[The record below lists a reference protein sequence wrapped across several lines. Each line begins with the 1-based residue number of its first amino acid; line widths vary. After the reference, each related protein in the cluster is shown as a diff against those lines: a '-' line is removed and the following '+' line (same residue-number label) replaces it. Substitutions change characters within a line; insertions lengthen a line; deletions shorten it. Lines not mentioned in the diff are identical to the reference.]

1 MIALLLVL
9 CVSAASAESSV
20 AVVKSPV
27 AKALSTIADTSMN
40 TYVGQLVSKTNK
52 KMHAL
57 KIQFCVQSETCWDR
71 LEYLTQCLSDDLFD
85 KDWIETR
92 IAALLDTVCADDPK
106 CSAKDLEAHGV
117 MSMAIEASAR
127 ISRVQV
133 EFACAVQTSLHF
145 KKSIVFGDF
154 SHAWVLNGCIFV
166 VLRRNMELCLLFDRR
181 LDDITD
187 AVSLVV
193 GASVDPLPELDGFF
207 DLITSYVR
215 ENQVVLYPTEFA
227 VPLNEL
233 GHTNPVEP
241 AVSQN
246 VQQLVLKTNK
256 EIQALKI
263 QACMRSVLCWDT
275 LEYLNLC
282 LADDFFD
289 REWIET
295 KIVKRL
301 DRVCAEDALCSA
313 SELEARR
320 VVSLAMEVMDAV
332 EFIRF
337 SVYCFLAVAL
347 PLTCLHA
354 MYRCTRKPQ
363 APWSRNGV
371 LFRDGKGRYCDGCC
385 AVCLGEDSSIP
396 WTTVTRCE
404 HSFHAECMNELLI
417 RGTTLCPWCSRNMFG
432 DN

>member
-40 TYVGQLVSKTNK
+40 TYVDQLISKTNK
-52 KMHAL
+52 EMQAL
-57 KIQFCVQSETCWDR
+57 KIQVCVHSETCWDG
-71 LEYLTQCLSDDLFD
+71 LVYLTPCLSDDLFD

-92 IAALLDTVCADDPK
+92 IAALLDAVCADDPK
-106 CSAKDLEAHGV
+106 CSAKDLEARRV
-117 MSMAIEASAR
+117 VSLAMEASAR
-127 ISRVQV
+127 ISRLQV
-133 EFACAVQTSLHF
+133 EFACAVQTSLLF
-145 KKSIVFGDF
+145 KESIAFGDF
-154 SHAWVLNGCIFV
+154 SQAWDLDGCDSVEHDEEVCYFFIRRFNDISEAVL
-166 VLRRNMELCLLFDRR
+166 
-181 LDDITD
+181 
-187 AVSLVV
+187 LVV
-193 GASVDPLPELDGFF
+193 AASVRPLPELDGFF

-215 ENQVVLYPTEFA
+215 ENQVVLYPTEFV
-227 VPLNEL
+227 VPSNEL
-233 GHTNPVEP
+233 GHKYPAEP
-241 AVSQN
+241 DVSH
-246 VQQLVLKTNK
+246 
-256 EIQALKI
+256 
-263 QACMRSVLCWDT
+263 
-275 LEYLNLC
+275 
-282 LADDFFD
+282 
-289 REWIET
+289 WIET
-295 KIVKRL
+295 KIAKRL

-313 SELEARR
+313 SEARR
-320 VVSLAMEVMDAV
+320 VVSLAMGVMDAV

-363 APWSRNGV
+363 APWSSNCV